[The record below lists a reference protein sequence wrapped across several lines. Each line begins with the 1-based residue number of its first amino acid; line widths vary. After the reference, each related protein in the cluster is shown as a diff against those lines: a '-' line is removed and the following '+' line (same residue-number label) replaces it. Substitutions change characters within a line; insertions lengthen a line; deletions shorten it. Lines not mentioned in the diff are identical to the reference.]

1 MTGMIRAFS
10 RTRAV
15 LGPGRHDVDI
25 AMSKWWTK
33 KRPAEGQVRALW
45 KGRTTLRL
53 FKYQLAPS
61 FSLLSSLCNW
71 DWACFLCIRYPV
83 IKKICDLV
91 GNGCFLVFVL
101 TNFSFPFFSHIK
113 NRSLDQFPPMSN
125 TLSEDGSRP
134 SPRRLWT
141 VLLLTSS
148 GSEEVLALPT
158 EVSELPNTSPMP
170 KITLTDLKFDVIFS
184 KLRKCKSNH
193 MVWRS
198 LRVFKML
205 EATKI

>member
-1 MTGMIRAFS
+1 M
-10 RTRAV
+10 
-15 LGPGRHDVDI
+15 
-25 AMSKWWTK
+25 
-33 KRPAEGQVRALW
+33 
-45 KGRTTLRL
+45 
-53 FKYQLAPS
+53 
-61 FSLLSSLCNW
+61 
-71 DWACFLCIRYPV
+71 

-125 TLSEDGSRP
+125 TPSEDGSRP

-158 EVSELPNTSPMP
+158 EVSELPNTSLMP

-184 KLRKCKSNH
+184 KLRKCESNQIQ
-193 MVWRS
+193 MVFTSIQDAGGHQNLSS
-198 LRVFKML
+198 LSD
-205 EATKI
+205 TKYIHTLCNGQICVLRGQT